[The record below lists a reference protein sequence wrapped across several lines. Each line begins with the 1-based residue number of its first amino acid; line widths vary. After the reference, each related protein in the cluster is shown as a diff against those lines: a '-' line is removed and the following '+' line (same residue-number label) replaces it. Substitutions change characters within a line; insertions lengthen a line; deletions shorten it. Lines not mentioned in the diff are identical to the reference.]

1 MKYDHIAGW
10 IAALALLATTAAWGQ
25 PWRPDKVTEF
35 ITSSAAGGSNDQVA
49 RAKIGR
55 ASCRE
60 RVSIAV

>member
-35 ITSSAAGGSNDQVA
+35 ITSYAATRGIMIEMGI
-49 RAKIGR
+49 AK
-55 ASCRE
+55 
-60 RVSIAV
+60 